1 MYIFIFMYMYTHTM
15 TTVLMFEYVCQ
26 SSAVDWW
33 TFGILVYEMAYGC
46 VCVYMYVCGCGCM
59 RVCE

>member
-1 MYIFIFMYMYTHTM
+1 MYMYTHTM